1 MDITHLCIPPL
12 LAATTFWTYM
22 HSKIRKVD
30 RPTAEI
36 IGVFVLVI
44 IGISII
50 WFLLSAPWFLNLG
63 IVVLLMFKY
72 RYLGGGF

>member
-1 MDITHLCIPPL
+1 MDLTHLFVPPL

-22 HSKIRKVD
+22 HSKIRKLD

-36 IGVFVLVI
+36 IGVFVLII
-44 IGISII
+44 IGISTI

-63 IVVLLMFKY
+63 IAMLLMFKY
-72 RYLGGGF
+72 RYLGG